1 MFVVGIG
8 GDRTGFVKQMYTRV
22 FFPDDSGDY
31 EKRRGLSNELL
42 GLPKEDIDEA
52 TKAAIERQ
60 KHSPYSLA

>member
-1 MFVVGIG
+1 MFLAGIG
-8 GDRTGFVKQMYTRV
+8 GDRFGFVKQMYTRV

-42 GLPKEDIDEA
+42 GLPNEAIDEA

-60 KHSPYSLA
+60 KTSPYNLA